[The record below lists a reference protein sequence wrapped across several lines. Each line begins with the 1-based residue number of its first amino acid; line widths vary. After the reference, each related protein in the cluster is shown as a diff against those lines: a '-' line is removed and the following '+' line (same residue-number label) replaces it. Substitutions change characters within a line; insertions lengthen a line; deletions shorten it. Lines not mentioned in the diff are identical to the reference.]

1 MLSNRLERHWESI
14 KPQVLSYWGDLSP
27 YDLIDVEGRFD
38 RLVEV
43 IRKKCMPQRSHMV
56 VEAAIRDWLIE
67 RIKELEGD
75 EYEKVQFHLNQT
87 LGV

>member
-1 MLSNRLERHWESI
+1 MLANRLERRWEFI
-14 KPQVLSYWGDLSP
+14 KPQILGYWTDLSA
-27 YDLIDVEGRFD
+27 YDLVGVEGRFD

-43 IRKKCMPQRSHMV
+43 IRKKCMPQRSHVV

-75 EYEKVQFHLNQT
+75 EYEKV
-87 LGV
+87 